1 MLRRR
6 RVASTAR
13 KHRCTAQACSEL
25 EVEAFAD
32 AERLYVK
39 ENVVFVSDD
48 ADAYL
53 SPGGIPP
60 LRVARVTARVLLGE
74 TLPPDELLKTSGSK
88 LEVILREEGAAMDV
102 LDTPSA
108 KQKPPAKTPSSTDDT
123 LADVLKAA
131 ATSPVSRAPSPPE
144 DDEVKPYASDNELEY
159 LSELFE
165 VVALHVRL
173 ASATIK
179 SNIKEQSGTT
189 RTWYAQEEGNKA
201 GARELKAKLR
211 VAQTKVSRRCSVST
225 KPRLLQL
232 ATKLGLDEWETK
244 VVALL
249 VGRTISPAVKSLMD
263 GMESGSAVQRLDD
276 STTVGA
282 LLSIFCPEGFAD
294 QVSHRRRFYKGATL
308 VRRGV
313 VRLQRSRWHS
323 SGSADL
329 TEQRVEL
336 DRRVLDFVVGLD
348 TEIDELVEGSELYAP
363 TTHLEDVVLP
373 KKKKSQLV
381 ELCAAFFDLADHAKR
396 TGLFDRAVPY
406 GNGFVVLL
414 CGPSGTGKT
423 MTVHGDKA
431 ASFVRRRRDTPPSD
445 EAVGGLVFDFELF
458 RTASGPSRLVR
469 ESESDDGVFATSR
482 PLIQRRRRARAQE
495 TSAPSRLRF
504 PKRQAPPGRRRCGC
518 GSTRFVSRGGDERCC
533 LIFRRVRGS
542 ISDAGPR
549 RRR

>member
-1 MLRRR
+1 
-6 RVASTAR
+6 
-13 KHRCTAQACSEL
+13 
-25 EVEAFAD
+25 
-32 AERLYVK
+32 
-39 ENVVFVSDD
+39 
-48 ADAYL
+48 
-53 SPGGIPP
+53 
-60 LRVARVTARVLLGE
+60 
-74 TLPPDELLKTSGSK
+74 
-88 LEVILREEGAAMDV
+88 MDV

-108 KQKPPAKTPSSTDDT
+108 KQKPRTIKETPSNDDT

-373 KKKKSQLV
+373 KKQKAQLV

-423 MTVHGDKA
+423 MTVHGIGA
-431 ASFVRRRRDTPPSD
+431 ASFARHRR
-445 EAVGGLVFDFELF
+445 G
-458 RTASGPSRLVR
+458 
-469 ESESDDGVFATSR
+469 DGVVAT
-482 PLIQRRRRARAQE
+482 A
-495 TSAPSRLRF
+495 
-504 PKRQAPPGRRRCGC
+504 
-518 GSTRFVSRGGDERCC
+518 
-533 LIFRRVRGS
+533 
-542 ISDAGPR
+542 
-549 RRR
+549 

>member
-1 MLRRR
+1 MYRL
-6 RVASTAR
+6 AR
-13 KHRCTAQACSEL
+13 AYDLEPNGRDDRLFTCLCVMAACQTDAVRCTLIEDDHARRANLLCRLAACSEL
-25 EVEAFAD
+25 EVEDFAD

-74 TLPPDELLKTSGSK
+74 TLPPDELLKASGSK

-108 KQKPPAKTPSSTDDT
+108 KQKPRTIKETPSNDDT

-211 VAQTKVSRRCSVST
+211 VAQTKVQRRCAVST

-313 VRLQRSRWHS
+313 VRLQRSRM
-323 SGSADL
+323 A
-329 TEQRVEL
+329 
-336 DRRVLDFVVGLD
+336 
-348 TEIDELVEGSELYAP
+348 
-363 TTHLEDVVLP
+363 
-373 KKKKSQLV
+373 
-381 ELCAAFFDLADHAKR
+381 
-396 TGLFDRAVPY
+396 
-406 GNGFVVLL
+406 
-414 CGPSGTGKT
+414 
-423 MTVHGDKA
+423 
-431 ASFVRRRRDTPPSD
+431 
-445 EAVGGLVFDFELF
+445 
-458 RTASGPSRLVR
+458 LVR
-469 ESESDDGVFATSR
+469 
-482 PLIQRRRRARAQE
+482 
-495 TSAPSRLRF
+495 APR
-504 PKRQAPPGRRRCGC
+504 
-518 GSTRFVSRGGDERCC
+518 T
-533 LIFRRVRGS
+533 
-542 ISDAGPR
+542 
-549 RRR
+549 

>member
-1 MLRRR
+1 M
-6 RVASTAR
+6 
-13 KHRCTAQACSEL
+13 
-25 EVEAFAD
+25 
-32 AERLYVK
+32 
-39 ENVVFVSDD
+39 
-48 ADAYL
+48 
-53 SPGGIPP
+53 
-60 LRVARVTARVLLGE
+60 ARVTARVLLGE

-373 KKKKSQLV
+373 KKQKSQLV

-423 MTVHGDKA
+423 MTVHGIGA
-431 ASFVRRRRDTPPSD
+431 ASRGLSTMIRRQRASYPG
-445 EAVGGLVFDFELF
+445 EQVVGGLCFDFEAV
-458 RTASGPSRLVR
+458 RTESRDYYAPR
-469 ESESDDGVFATSR
+469 MTSS
-482 PLIQRRRRARAQE
+482 Q
-495 TSAPSRLRF
+495 
-504 PKRQAPPGRRRCGC
+504 
-518 GSTRFVSRGGDERCC
+518 
-533 LIFRRVRGS
+533 
-542 ISDAGPR
+542 
-549 RRR
+549 